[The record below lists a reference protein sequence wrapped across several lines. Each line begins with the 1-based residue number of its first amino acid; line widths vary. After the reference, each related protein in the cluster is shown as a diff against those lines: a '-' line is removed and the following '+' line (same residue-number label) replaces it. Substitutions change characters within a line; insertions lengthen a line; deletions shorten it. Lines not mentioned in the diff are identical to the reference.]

1 MLPAQ
6 VREAGQ
12 GDTRAVRRVAAGA
25 GRHAFFQVAAVEQR
39 PATFDQLGI
48 GRAHAAFL
56 AGEVGGN
63 IGQVLV
69 AECGQHAG
77 HLQHGTLAR
86 LDIVQLFFEIAL
98 ALTGQFREVRC
109 QAVAVGVVAGATDG
123 RLGLAGGGIAFDGLR
138 SSGRT
143 CDTQGQQQT
152 HD

>member
-12 GDTRAVRRVAAGA
+12 GDARAVRRVAASA
-25 GRHAFFQVAAVEQR
+25 GRHALFQVATIEQR
-39 PATFDQLGI
+39 TAALDQFGI
-48 GRAHAAFL
+48 GGTHAAFL
-56 AGEVGGN
+56 AGEVGGD
-63 IGQVLV
+63 IGQILV

-77 HLQHGTLAR
+77 HFQHGTLAR

-98 ALTGQFREVRC
+98 ALAGQFREVRC
-109 QAVAVGVVAGATDG
+109 QAVAVRIVAGATDG
-123 RLGLAGGGIAFDGLR
+123 GLGLASGGIAFDRLR